1 MLVSADF
8 PPVSPTAEP
17 PPLRFSAVV
26 NTVSGLDNVSAQER
40 LESPPPTPADDLS
53 AVFSGAATAAEEVL
67 VVIALTA
74 VASVSTAERACCNFL
89 SVTAVVADA
98 TDGGEAAA
106 GAGAVAI
113 DVMPPAAV
121 DADSALPEGGS
132 LAKLPAEAHS
142 RQMSYEQVG
151 Q

>member
-40 LESPPPTPADDLS
+40 LESPPPTPAGDLS
-53 AVFSGAATAAEEVL
+53 AVLSGASAAAEEVL

-74 VASVSTAERACCNFL
+74 VVKVSAAERACCKFL
-89 SVTAVVADA
+89 SVTAVAADA
-98 TDGGEAAA
+98 TDGVEAA